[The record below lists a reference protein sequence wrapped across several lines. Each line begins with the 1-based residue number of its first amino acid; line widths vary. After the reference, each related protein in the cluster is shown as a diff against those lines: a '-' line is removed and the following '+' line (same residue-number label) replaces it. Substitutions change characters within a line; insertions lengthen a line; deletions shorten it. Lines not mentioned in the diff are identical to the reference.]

1 MNIKEEGSKE
11 KEERENG
18 SADQRISEGEAHG
31 SPIQNLK
38 SEIQN
43 PDDLVDKALR
53 HKVAKINP
61 TPSFVNRLA
70 AQLRAAYAAR
80 TARSGMKIPIWG
92 WLSAAVA
99 VLLVVTLIVQ
109 SLLPHSSVPVAPTGE
124 GTPLAILG
132 TRETDTGTEIAS
144 DANTPAP
151 TANNTPPVPPPTPE
165 PRPDFAESLPPAV
178 VTAIPRSGAEVN
190 TQAGVL
196 IRFSRPM
203 DRASVEQAMQVRAEG
218 AEPLAGD
225 FTWEDDQVVT
235 FKPKGLA
242 SGVRYNVSIGA
253 AARANNGLPLNNE
266 LAFAF
271 STVGPLTVTHVSPAN
286 GAAEL
291 RGDTPIIIAFNYPIV
306 PINCSGQVAET
317 GGECPALALDIQP
330 AVVGQGMWVNTS
342 VYRFD
347 PLPSWDSGVTYSVT
361 APTGIAGVDGAEL
374 AAQVSFGFSTAAPE
388 IQRILV
394 DDVNGT
400 VPLETGVRVKFNT
413 PMEHTSSEAAFT
425 LTDSQGNVVPGA
437 FTWEDDGMTMVFTPT
452 HYLAIETRYTALMD
466 KSATTVSGVSPEFE
480 AQIDFTTTP
489 PIQVNAITSD
499 SGDDQLAYYAGLQV
513 RFSGM
518 VDPQSLSDHI
528 QITHNGELVDDVTVS
543 WEDYDVKWPFAF
555 VHWEKSAGA
564 EYCLHVLPGV
574 SDRYGNMISEEVT
587 KCFVTT
593 DIPPIFGP
601 MKRYD
606 STTLDAAEAARLYFM
621 AVNVPQTTLR
631 LSNTAPQDFTKYAD
645 TTSIPGTSREWTLY
659 PNSERNQS
667 QLVAVDLNN
676 VAPLPTGL
684 YLLTWTIPG
693 SESWETPST
702 RFAVVDRHLTLKMSD
717 DEVLIWVT
725 DLRSGTPIAG
735 ADVYLI
741 DDQGNRL
748 GQSITDGDGI
758 ARFPIA
764 ERADRWPNC
773 LAISGVAGQPG
784 FGVARSDWN
793 MNASP
798 WEFNISYN
806 FDATSEYAGYIQ
818 TDRPIYRPGQ
828 ELYFHGILR
837 NADDG
842 QYSLPPSDLKL
853 SVRLY
858 LGDYSVPEIIL
869 TPSPLGTVDG
879 SFHIPDDAPLGSYSI
894 IMDVVREQED
904 YNSWSANFSVAAYRK
919 PEFEVTVTPEQDH
932 VIGGA
937 TLRALVEARYYAGS
951 AVSNARIH
959 WRVLAKP
966 YLFSPSVDANVT
978 GWWSWNLDI
987 PGWDFWLDPEVIT
1000 EGDAVTDAAGKA
1012 LLELPANLNPLANQK
1027 TVGPQNWEVEATV
1040 TDESNFA
1047 ITGRG
1052 NATVHAGRF
1061 YVGLK
1066 PRDWVVGAGSP
1077 ATVDVLTLDWHSQP
1091 VPNQPVTLKLAQ
1103 RSWSYAQ
1110 PKIPYGE
1117 GEWTYTDTVVATQTV
1132 TTDNAGK
1139 AEATFIPNTSGSYV
1153 ILADGIDANGHSNHG
1168 ETGLWVGGNEIAE
1181 WKLPENQVTPIADAQ
1196 SYRSGD
1202 TAKILLPTPF
1212 AAPYEVL
1219 MTVERENFMEVR
1231 RFTATETN
1239 PLIEVPITDA
1249 HVPNIIVSFV
1259 AVKGVDPTKEGST
1272 PDIRIGMV
1280 ELEVEP
1286 VKQQLTIQIT
1296 PDCPDAAVSQSLTPP
1311 ISCAY
1316 MPGDAAN
1323 LTIRATDYT
1332 GAPVDAEVTLA
1343 VVDKAVLALAYD
1355 TTRTLMD
1362 AFYSPHPLRITTGD
1376 GLMVLNNRFA
1386 SDMEK
1391 LQEELE
1397 RTMRERLA
1405 GGMGGGGRTDI
1416 SELDVRQ
1423 DFPDTALWEATL
1435 RTGAS
1440 GETTVTLKLPD
1451 SLTTWVADARAVTA
1465 DTRVGQTKAEF
1476 VVTKPLIVRPVTP
1489 RFFTDGDRSEVAA
1502 IVQNNTGADL
1512 EVTVRLE
1519 TNLQIANQ
1527 QMAEQRVSVSAGG
1540 RVRVSWPVEVSDV
1553 GADFAELTFVAE
1565 GGGYRDA
1572 ARPSV
1577 GRESDHALPIYRYES
1592 PDVMRA
1598 AGALTAAGNRVEAI
1612 IVPPDAGPDST
1623 LTVRMSPSLAAGMT
1637 GGLTYLE
1644 HFEYECNEQ
1653 LVSRFLPNV
1662 VTYRAL
1668 RDLGQNDPALEAKL
1682 QALVD
1687 AALTKLYAR
1696 QHPDGG
1702 WGWWEEAESKPQ
1714 TTAYAALGMAQAQRA
1729 GFPVDTDRLNPA
1741 LDYLDRILNGRLPLD
1756 EPVLTDVFA
1765 LYVLAEAGRPLPEG
1779 VDAALF
1785 ENRAGLD
1792 VTGRAYLTLALGV
1805 VKSDDPRVTTLLEEL
1820 RADAVLSAS
1829 TAHWEQ
1835 TDSEYW
1841 VTWTRATAMVVDTLA
1856 RFAPDDPLLP
1866 QAVRWLMTARQTD
1879 HWATTQE
1886 TSWSILALTDTM
1898 VATGELNA
1906 DYAWGVALN
1915 TAAVAQGQASPE
1927 TLRQTVERVI
1937 PVGEMLR
1944 EWPNALEISRGE
1956 GNGALYY
1963 TADLAVYLPVDQ
1975 LEAESDGFTV
1985 DRQYCVAVRT
1995 ADNLPSWYGSPV
2007 DFGECKPVTSAQ
2019 PGDLVEV
2026 RLTLT
2031 VPHYRDYVQLEDAYP
2046 AGMEPV
2052 DATLSTEQND
2062 LAPEAGV
2069 SEVGMP
2075 GADDVSI
2082 MYPWW
2087 WKTFDHEELRDERA
2101 VFFATNLAPG
2111 VYQARYY
2118 LRAAIPG
2125 AYNVLPAVANEMYA
2139 PDVRG
2144 RSDGAVFV
2152 IEP

>member
-1 MNIKEEGSKE
+1 MNKKEEE
-11 KEERENG
+11 KSG
-18 SADQRISEGEAHG
+18 SADQRISELGTHNP
-31 SPIQNLK
+31 PIQNPELVASATNPSK
-38 SEIQN
+38 IQN
-43 PDDLVDKALR
+43 PDDLVDAALR

-61 TPSFVNRLA
+61 SPSFVGRLA
-70 AQLRAAYAAR
+70 AQLRAMYAAR
-80 TARSGMKIPIWG
+80 TERSRVRIPIWG
-92 WLSAAVA
+92 WLGAAVA
-99 VLLVVTLIVQ
+99 VLLVVMLVIR
-109 SLLPHSSVPVAPTGE
+109 SLLPHSSIPVAPTGE
-124 GTPLAILG
+124 GTPITLKSTEEMAPA
-132 TRETDTGTEIAS
+132 TRITA
-144 DANTPAP
+144 DAGTPASAA
-151 TANNTPPVPPPTPE
+151 TNIPPSLPPTPE
-165 PRPDFAESLPPAV
+165 PEPDFAESLPPAV
-178 VTAIPRSGAEVN
+178 VAAIPRSGAEVN
-190 TQAGVL
+190 TKAGVL

-203 DRASVEQAMQVRAEG
+203 DRASVEQALRVSAEG
-218 AEPLAGD
+218 AGPMEGD

-235 FKPKGLA
+235 FRPKGLA
-242 SGVRYNVSIGA
+242 SGVRYNVSIGTE
-253 AARANNGLPLNNE
+253 ARANNGLPLNGE
-266 LAFAF
+266 LSFAF

-286 GAAEL
+286 GASEL

-306 PINCSGQVAET
+306 PINCSGQIAET
-317 GGECPALALDIQP
+317 GGECPALELDIQP

-361 APTGIAGVDGAEL
+361 VPAGIAGVDGAEM
-374 AAQVSFGFSTAAPE
+374 AAPVSFGFSTAAPE

-593 DIPPIFGP
+593 DISPIFGP

-748 GQSITDGDGI
+748 GQSVTDGDGI

-798 WEFNISYN
+798 WEFDISYN

-869 TPSPLGTVDG
+869 TPSSLGTVDG

-894 IMDVVREQED
+894 IMDVVREQKD

-951 AVSNARIH
+951 AASNARIH

-987 PGWDFWLDPEVIT
+987 PGWDFWLDPEVIA
-1000 EGDAVTDAAGKA
+1000 EGDAVADAAGKA

-1066 PRDWVVGAGSP
+1066 PRDWVVGTGSP
-1077 ATVDVLTLDWHSQP
+1077 TTVDVLTLDWHSQP

-1153 ILADGIDANGHSNHG
+1153 ILADGIDADGHSNHG

-1397 RTMRERLA
+1397 RTMKERLA
-1405 GGMGGGGRTDI
+1405 GGIGGGGRADFN
-1416 SELDVRQ
+1416 ELDVRQ

-1440 GETTVTLKLPD
+1440 GETNVALKLPD
-1451 SLTTWVADARAVTA
+1451 SLTTWVADARAATA
-1465 DTRVGQTKAEF
+1465 DTLVGQAKAEF

-1489 RFFTDGDRSEVAA
+1489 RFFTDGDQSEVAA

-1512 EVTVRLE
+1512 EVVVRLE

-1527 QMAEQRVSVSAGG
+1527 QTADQRISVPAGG
-1540 RVRVSWPVEVSDV
+1540 RARVSWPVEVSDV
-1553 GADFAELTFVAE
+1553 GSDFAELTFIAE

-1577 GRESDHALPIYRYES
+1577 GRASDHALPIYRYES

-1598 AGALTAAGNRVEAI
+1598 VGTLTDAGSRIEAI
-1612 IVPPDAGPDST
+1612 VVPPDAGPDST
-1623 LTVRMSPSLAAGMT
+1623 LTVRVSPSLAAGMT

-1668 RDLGQNDPALEAKL
+1668 RDLGQNDPALESKL

-1687 AALTKLYAR
+1687 EALKKLYAR
-1696 QHPDGG
+1696 QNFDGG
-1702 WGWWEEAESKPQ
+1702 WGWWKEESKPQ
-1714 TTAYAALGMAQAQRA
+1714 TSAYAVLGMVQAQRA
-1729 GFPVDTDRLNPA
+1729 GFPVDEDNLNRALGYLFRTLATRSAQAKPLMTD
-1741 LDYLDRILNGRLPLD
+1741 
-1756 EPVLTDVFA
+1756 TFA
-1765 LYVLAEAGRPLPEG
+1765 LYVLAEAGETLPEG
-1779 VDAALF
+1779 VDVEIF
-1785 ENRAGLD
+1785 DNRDQLD
-1792 VTGRAYLTLALGV
+1792 VAGRAYLALALGV
-1805 VKSDDPRVTTLLEEL
+1805 VAPDDPRVTTLLEEL
-1820 RADAVLSAS
+1820 RADAVISAS
-1829 TAHWEQ
+1829 GAHWEQ
-1835 TDSEYW
+1835 ADSEYW
-1841 VTWTRATAMVVDTLA
+1841 VTWTRATAVVIDALA

-1866 QAVRWLMTARQTD
+1866 QAVRWLMAAREKD
-1879 HWATTQE
+1879 RWETTQE
-1886 TSWSILALTDTM
+1886 TAWAILALTDYMT
-1898 VATGELNA
+1898 VTGELSA
-1906 DYAWGVALN
+1906 GYAWGLALN
-1915 TAAVAQGQASPE
+1915 TATLEQGQASPE
-1927 TLRQTVERVI
+1927 TLRQTVERII
-1937 PVGEMLR
+1937 PVSDMLR
-1944 EWPNALEISRGE
+1944 EWPNSLEISRGE
-1956 GNGALYY
+1956 GNGVLYY
-1963 TADLAVYLPVDQ
+1963 TADLAVYLPAEQ

-1985 DRQYCVAVRT
+1985 DRQYCVPVRS
-1995 ADNLPSWYGSPV
+1995 ADNRPSWYGSQE
-2007 DFGECKPVTSAQ
+2007 DFGECAPVTSVH

-2031 VPHYRDYVQLEDAYP
+2031 VPHYRDYVQLEDTYP

-2052 DATLSTEQND
+2052 DATLKTEQSD
-2062 LAPEAGV
+2062 LTPEV
-2069 SEVGMP
+2069 SMTGP
-2075 GADDVSI
+2075 QH
-2082 MYPWW
+2082 PWW
-2087 WKTFDHEELRDERA
+2087 WQTFDHEELRDERA
-2101 VFFATNLAPG
+2101 VFFAINLAPG

-2125 AYNVLPAVANEMYA
+2125 TYKVLPAIVSEMYF

-2144 RSDGAVFV
+2144 RSDGEVFV